1 MSDIFQEYVDLT
13 RQYRAKYGPKT
24 VVLLQVG
31 VFFEVYGFIDIA
43 TLCVYSPLTPIAE
56 YAQVC
61 NLNIMDKKS
70 AGDKRIMYNDDWA
83 VIGAGFR
90 DYSIERY
97 LQKLVTAGYTAVTYV
112 QDEKV
117 TGKNMTRRLDAVYS
131 PGTYLSTTTDDDVR
145 SGVTNNIC
153 CLWLEMIH
161 HRATRSGSRG
171 KREPSTIATNL
182 VFGVAVA
189 NMFTGTSSLCEW
201 VQPYSVDPSA
211 CDKLERIMT
220 VNAPSEIIVISNV
233 EPAAL
238 SDMLQFSGVVAGG
251 SVVIHH
257 VDLNTSTTAKR
268 ATEQKYIRHL
278 LTNMYGSNAVDVCQE
293 FTDYPTATQS
303 YCYLV
308 DFIQEHNPNLVKNI
322 RIPQFQQTER
332 VLLANH
338 TLRQLNIPELETL
351 LNQCVTAMG
360 KRVFHEQ
367 LTHPTTDA
375 VWLEREYRWTQ
386 TVLDLGC
393 DAIITR
399 QRLKEMRDMEKMARL
414 LVVRKLTPLA
424 MIQMHK
430 TLSLTVLIL
439 SEDIQKGGLVE
450 YFDAAAGDTDL
461 GDLRRRVDA
470 MIAFLLQT
478 FLVRGGSGGGSG
490 GEWGDLFIC
499 PGVSEVLD
507 KTVREF
513 EANHATFHAFH
524 QSLNALM
531 QQSKPGDTTEY
542 VRIHETDKSGLSLQ
556 ITKKRAI
563 LLRQRLS
570 DNGSSRGW
578 TVKSSTG
585 ANDEVT
591 CPELVQVTS
600 DMQRQKDRLQQ
611 VQHEAFLSVLVTM
624 EEQFYDTMASV
635 ARFIGS
641 VDVLLCKAHIAR
653 QFKYCKPTL
662 ATAAA
667 AARTKSFVR
676 AKQLRHPLI
685 ERLQSSSSSSTTTY
699 VANDMDI
706 GCDRQDGIL
715 LYGTN
720 AVGKTSI
727 IRALGM
733 AVIMAQAGLFVPCSE
748 FVFQPYT
755 AIFSRI
761 LANDNLFKGLS
772 TFVVEMS
779 ELRVILKMADENSL
793 VLGDELCSGTE
804 TESALS
810 IFVAGLMHLQR
821 QQSSFIF
828 ATHFHEI
835 VRFDEIQ
842 DMGGDTLRLKH
853 MTVHYD
859 RERDGLVYDRLLR
872 DGPGDRMYGLE
883 VCKSLHLPQEFLDTA
898 CQLRTKYFPTSR
910 GDLAHNTSVYNCQK
924 IRGRCEM
931 CTVEVGTEIH
941 HVVPQ
946 HLADDDGFVQTD
958 RGVFHKNHV
967 ANLQSLCESCHLKTH
982 QEHRRNPKR

>member
-1 MSDIFQEYVDLT
+1 MSDIFQEYVELT

-70 AGDKRIMYNDDWA
+70 AGDKRIMYSDDWA

-117 TGKNMTRRLDAVYS
+117 TGKNMTRRLDAVHS

-145 SGVTNNIC
+145 SGGGGGVTNNIC

-171 KREPSTIATNL
+171 KREPSSIATNL

-238 SDMLQFSGVVAGG
+238 SDMLQFSGVVAAG

-268 ATEQKYIRHL
+268 ATEQKYIRHV

-293 FTDYPTATQS
+293 FTDYPTATQA

-367 LTHPTTDA
+367 LTHPTTDTD
-375 VWLEREYRWTQ
+375 WLEREYRWTQ

-393 DAIITR
+393 DAVTR
-399 QRLKEMRDMEKMARL
+399 QRLKEIRDMEKMARL
-414 LVVRKLTPLA
+414 LVVRKLTPSA

-430 TLSLTVLIL
+430 TLSLTALIL
-439 SEDIQKGGLVE
+439 SEDIPKGGLVE
-450 YFDAAAGDTDL
+450 YFDVGSAANLVDL
-461 GDLRRRVDA
+461 LRRVDA
-470 MIAFLLQT
+470 MIDFLQQT
-478 FLVRGGSGGGSG
+478 FRLRGGG
-490 GEWGDLFIC
+490 GEGSAEEDLFIC

-513 EANHATFHAFH
+513 EANHTTFHALH

-531 QQSKPGDTTEY
+531 QQQKPGDTTEY

-570 DNGSSRGW
+570 DNGSSSW

-585 ANDEVT
+585 SNDEVT

-600 DMQRQKDRLQQ
+600 DMQRQKDLLQQ
-611 VQHEAFLSVLVTM
+611 VQNEAFLSVLVTM
-624 EEQFYDTMASV
+624 EEQFYDSMTMV

-653 QFKYCKPTL
+653 QFKYCQPTL
-662 ATAAA
+662 ATAGAGAGAA
-667 AARTKSFVR
+667 GTKSFVQ

-685 ERLQSSSSSSTTTY
+685 ERLSSTSTTY
-699 VANDMDI
+699 VANDLDI

-727 IRALGM
+727 IRAVGM
-733 AVIMAQAGLFVPCSE
+733 AVIMAQAGLFVPCSA
-748 FVFQPYT
+748 FVYQPYT

-810 IFVAGLMHLQR
+810 IFVAGLMHLR
-821 QQSSFIF
+821 RRRSSFLF

-842 DMGGDTLRLKH
+842 DMDDTLRLKH

-883 VCKSLHLPQEFLDTA
+883 VCKSLHLPQDFLDAA

-910 GDLAHNTSVYNCQK
+910 GNLAHDTSVYNCQK

-931 CTVEVGTEIH
+931 CTVELGTEIH

-946 HLADDDGFVQTD
+946 HLADDHGFVQTNH
-958 RGVFHKNHV
+958 GVFHKNHV

-982 QEHRRNPKR
+982 QHRRKSKPPN